1 MGISHKQDRAAI
13 TLIASEKNWIETEAL
28 DQLHW
33 AAELPGMVQAVGLP
47 DLHPGKGI
55 PVGAV
60 FVSRDYI
67 YPELI
72 GNDIGC
78 GMGLWQTTL
87 KSHKF
92 KIDKAVRQLTDLES
106 CWGGD
111 HIGWRANYQ
120 IDQADFDAV
129 LGTIGGGNHFAEI
142 QKISKICQPDLAE
155 QLGLTAKN
163 LYLLVHSGSRGY
175 GEKILQNSRAEMA
188 DSEKSGALSV
198 SSPQAHTYIRQH
210 DQAIAWAVG
219 NRALIARRML
229 DKLGASGMP
238 ILDVTHNLLTSFCR
252 QEQQYWVHRKGAT
265 PADQGPVMI
274 PGSRGS
280 QSYLV
285 QPIGNQH
292 PNAYS
297 LAHGAGRKWKRRDVK
312 AKLGKVK
319 SDQLTRTVY
328 GSQVICENKAL
339 IFEEAPQAY
348 KNIDQVIQ
356 DMLSAGLIEVIA
368 IFDPVIT
375 YKTRRSQHD

>member
-1 MGISHKQDRAAI
+1 MGTSQKQDRAAI
-13 TLIASEKNWIETEAL
+13 TLIASEKSWIETEAL
-28 DQLHW
+28 DQLHG
-33 AAELPGMVQAVGLP
+33 AAKLPGMVQAVGLP

-55 PVGAV
+55 PVGAA
-60 FVSRDYI
+60 FVSQDYI

-87 KSHKF
+87 KNHKF

-106 CWGGD
+106 RWGGD
-111 HIGWRANYQ
+111 HTDWRTQYQ
-120 IDQADFDAV
+120 IDQAEFDAV

-142 QKISKICQPDLAE
+142 QKISKICDPDRAAD
-155 QLGLTAKN
+155 LGLTSKN

-175 GEKILQNSRAEMA
+175 GEQILQNTRTDMA
-188 DSEKSGALSV
+188 GIAKYGALPV
-198 SSPQAHTYIRQH
+198 ASPQAQTYLAQH

-219 NRALIARRML
+219 NRALIARRIL
-229 DKLGASGMP
+229 DKIGGTGTP
-238 ILDVTHNLLTSFCR
+238 ILDVTHNLLTSYTK
-252 QEQQYWVHRKGAT
+252 QEEQFWVHRKGAT

-285 QPIGNQH
+285 QPIGNQY
-292 PNAYS
+292 PNAFS

-312 AKLGKVK
+312 AKLGAVK
-319 SDQLTRTVY
+319 SDQLTRTAY

-356 DMLSAGLIEVIA
+356 DMLSAGLIDIIA

-375 YKTRRSQHD
+375 YKTRRSQND